1 MDTGTGVPAESSE
14 PGDERYFFK
23 TARSASVVA
32 AFVGFVLGS
41 YGLFWG
47 LAPLAAGFG
56 LAVALFWGW
65 DWVIRANLTADK
77 LRQEK
82 NKGRYA
88 STTILWF
95 ALVKYPLVG
104 LLIWWFTQVFSV
116 RQMIVFAGGF
126 MLLHLVIL
134 LRALGKKLTTPKNR

>member
-1 MDTGTGVPAESSE
+1 MHTGTDGSAESGYPS
-14 PGDERYFFK
+14 DDRYFFK
-23 TARSASVVA
+23 TVRSASIVA
-32 AFVGFVLGS
+32 ALVGFILGS

-47 LAPLAAGFG
+47 LAPLGAGFG
-56 LAVALFWGW
+56 LAVVLFWGW
-65 DWVIRANLTADK
+65 DWIIRANLTSDK
-77 LRQEK
+77 LRKEK

-104 LLIWWFTQVFSV
+104 LLIWWFTQIFST

-126 MLLHLVIL
+126 MLLHFVIL
-134 LRALGKKLTTPKNR
+134 LRALGKKMTTPTNR